1 MFLDLKSQITNLLFK
16 INFYKF
22 RFLDLQLHISGF
34 SFSNYNFVFQISN
47 FNFRIWNLKFRFFKS
62 KITFLNF
69 KSQITKLKFQI
80 SNFES
85 QITKLKFQ
93 ISNHEFRRWY
103 LKFQIWNLKFWSH
116 MIWVIWYHSYL
127 KFQISDSKL
136 RISNSE
142 FFWNRI
148 FNLSA
153 LIVLVDMA
161 QMTLWHTTDPF
172 RCTVPDPDVRFITCN
187 VHYLP
192 LWLLSNFLQ
201 KVFSN
206 SKLK

>member
-1 MFLDLKSQITNLLFK
+1 MN
-16 INFYKF
+16 Y
-22 RFLDLQLHISGF
+22 ISW
-34 SFSNYNFVFQISN
+34 FQISN
-47 FNFRIWNLKFRFFKS
+47 YKIKISNFEFRISNYK
-62 KITFLNF
+62 TE
-69 KSQITKLKFQI
+69 I

-85 QITKLKFQ
+85 RISEVISQ
-93 ISNHEFRRWY
+93 ISD
-103 LKFQIWNLKFWSH
+103 LKSRISNFGFDILNFVYELF
-116 MIWVIWYHSYL
+116 L

-136 RISNSE
+136 WISNSE